1 MYEYLFVLTSFL
13 FFFNTNNCILTKYL
27 LIFAPSNNKKNKNKD
42 MDYRDLN
49 LQGLTTERQW
59 EVSEAFP
66 VLMRKVYVWMTMAL
80 VITGFT
86 AYGVATSPGILQA
99 IYTNQILFWG
109 LIIAEF
115 AIVIGVSAAINRLSL
130 TTATLMFILYSVI
143 NGALMSYIFLAYTA
157 SSIATVFFIT
167 AGTFA
172 AMAIIG
178 YTTKTD
184 LTSLGKILM
193 MALIGLI
200 IATVV
205 NLFIKSSGFTLIL
218 SYVGVLVFVG
228 LTAYDSQKIKQML
241 LQAPDAG
248 EAAQKLALLGALSL
262 YLDFI
267 NLFLYLLRIFG
278 RRD

>member
-1 MYEYLFVLTSFL
+1 MNTQDFELKEYA
-13 FFFNTNNCILTKYL
+13 N
-27 LIFAPSNNKKNKNKD
+27 
-42 MDYRDLN
+42 
-49 LQGLTTERQW
+49 ERQW
-59 EVSEAFP
+59 AVSSAFP

-80 VITGFT
+80 VITGLT

-115 AIVIGVSAAINRLSL
+115 ALVIGVSAAINKLSL
-130 TTATLMFILYSVI
+130 TTATMMFILYSVI

-172 AMAIIG
+172 AMAVIG

-200 IATVV
+200 IATLV

-218 SYVGVLVFVG
+218 SYVGVLIFVG

-248 EAAQKLALLGALSL
+248 ETAQKLALLGALSL

-267 NLFLYLLRIFG
+267 NLFIYLLRIFG
-278 RRD
+278 RRE